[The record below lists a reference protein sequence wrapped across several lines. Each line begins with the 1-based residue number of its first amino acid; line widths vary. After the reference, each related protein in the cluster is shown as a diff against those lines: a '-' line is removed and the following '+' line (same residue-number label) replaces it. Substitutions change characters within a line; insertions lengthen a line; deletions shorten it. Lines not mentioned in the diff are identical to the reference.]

1 MNTLAIILFIV
12 LILVIAFM
20 IYIKFNYTLITKTDQ
35 QLLNSSFSFLD
46 DNYLNKFINDVNN
59 GLI

>member
-1 MNTLAIILFIV
+1 MNTLAIILFI
-12 LILVIAFM
+12 ILVIVIAFM
-20 IYIKFNYTLITKTDQ
+20 VYIKFNYTIITKTDQ

-46 DNYLNKFINDVNN
+46 DNYLNKFISDVKN

>member
-46 DNYLNKFINDVNN
+46 DNYLNKFINDVKN

>member
-12 LILVIAFM
+12 LVIVIAFM
-20 IYIKFNYTLITKTDQ
+20 IYIKFNYTFITKTDQ

-46 DNYLNKFINDVNN
+46 DNYLNKFITDVKN